1 MPWRRPSDT
10 PCGRRNTCT
19 VVQLTLAGDAS
30 EDGRMSEATYVA
42 SRRSGRV
49 FHKMRVKAQGRDH
62 DGRKFREVCE
72 TLVVNSHGGLLLLKH
87 EIEQGEMLVL
97 TNPDTDEEL
106 ECRVVFLGD
115 AGDKG
120 QRVGVEFLSPSP
132 RFWGLEFVETSS
144 AN

>member
-1 MPWRRPSDT
+1 
-10 PCGRRNTCT
+10 
-19 VVQLTLAGDAS
+19 
-30 EDGRMSEATYVA
+30 MSEATYVA
-42 SRRSGRV
+42 PRRSGRV

-72 TLVVNSHGGLLLLKH
+72 TVVVNSHGGLLLLKH

>member
-1 MPWRRPSDT
+1 
-10 PCGRRNTCT
+10 
-19 VVQLTLAGDAS
+19 
-30 EDGRMSEATYVA
+30 MSEATFTA
-42 SRRSGRV
+42 PRRSGRV
-49 FHKMRVKAQGRDH
+49 FHKMRVKAQGRDLE
-62 DGRKFREVCE
+62 GRKFREVCE
-72 TLVVNSHGGLLLLKH
+72 TVVVNSHGGLLLLKN

-132 RFWGLEFVETSS
+132 RFWGLEFVES